1 MTDSTNQWT
10 ESTSD
15 TYRQFSDVIIPA
27 RAEQIATLLTLLPFQ
42 QGDTFRVVELASG
55 EGFLSHAI
63 LSAFPNSTLL
73 ALDGSESM
81 RETTSQ
87 RLNEFGERSSAGEFD
102 MLADNW
108 YDHLNGADCV
118 VSSLCVHHLDDAQKE
133 AMFAAVCERLSARG
147 ALLLADII
155 HPRRK
160 EARELFASTWE
171 AITLTQAVAKT
182 GDTRLFDR
190 FVEDKW
196 NMFRYSDPMDKPSTL
211 FDQLQWLKQAGFAVV
226 DCFWM
231 QAGHA
236 IYGGYKTADDG
247 GGIAFDEALR
257 LAKATLEG
265 EL

>member
-1 MTDSTNQWT
+1 MTDPTNKWT
-10 ESTSD
+10 DTMSD
-15 TYRQFSDVIIPA
+15 TYRPFSSIIIPP
-27 RAEQIATLLTLLPFQ
+27 RAAHPATLLTLLPFQ
-42 QGDTFRVVELASG
+42 QGDAFRIVELASG
-55 EGFLSHAI
+55 EGLLPHAI

-73 ALDGSESM
+73 ALDGSERM
-81 RETTSQ
+81 RETTAQ
-87 RLNEFGERSSAGEFD
+87 RLNEFGERASVEAFD
-102 MLADNW
+102 MLTDDW
-108 YDHLNGADCV
+108 YDHLSGADCV

-133 AMFAAVCERLSARG
+133 AMFAAVCGRLSERG

-160 EARELFASTWE
+160 EARELFAATWE
-171 AITLTQAVAKT
+171 AITLEQAVAKT

-196 NMFRYSDPMDKPSTL
+196 NMFRYSDPMDTPSTL

-236 IYGGYKTADDG
+236 IYGGYKSADDG

-257 LAKATLEG
+257 LAKAMSG
-265 EL
+265 G